1 MSNLGLVNPD
11 KFDPINLLIPLSVI
25 PCSGGQCKGN
35 ATLFFQN
42 CETVFFKFLF
52 CFVSAVL
59 MIRKG
64 VFESEMTETIQAQTD
79 DNSPI
84 RSYPSTL
91 GQDLDEDTKEK
102 LALFLV
108 SFFIIRT

>member
-1 MSNLGLVNPD
+1 
-11 KFDPINLLIPLSVI
+11 
-25 PCSGGQCKGN
+25 
-35 ATLFFQN
+35 
-42 CETVFFKFLF
+42 
-52 CFVSAVL
+52 

>member
-1 MSNLGLVNPD
+1 
-11 KFDPINLLIPLSVI
+11 
-25 PCSGGQCKGN
+25 
-35 ATLFFQN
+35 
-42 CETVFFKFLF
+42 
-52 CFVSAVL
+52 

-108 SFFIIRT
+108 SFFIIRTLTVALFLVINFLS